1 MDHQPDI
8 TLVHTHSESGSC
20 NYDTDMSC
28 HEIILVLYLLFRKH
42 LAVICPCR
50 ETVLLQPFRQFFSFP
65 RSSHIYND
73 RACPFL
79 DKSSERLIFC
89 LFVSLRKDCI
99 MQIRS
104 GYRRREQ
111 LQSQS

>member
-1 MDHQPDI
+1 MDHQTDI
-8 TLVHTHSESGSC
+8 ALVHTHSESGSC
-20 NYDTDMSC
+20 DYDPDMSS

-50 ETVLLQPFRQFFSFP
+50 ETVLFQSFRQIFSFP
-65 RSSHIYND
+65 RSRHIYDD
-73 RACPFL
+73 RTCPSL